1 MVLII
6 MKNRELESSRV
17 AAGKNENAISSQPET
32 ATPKGCTEASFP
44 RSESAAPVDPS
55 PKSPCIVEAAAAA
68 PASCRLEMTQGTL
81 EWDMHRAAH
90 RNASEAGCIMQVSP
104 FEPDTWAKLWALK
117 TGRALKEPANA
128 AMLRG
133 LELEKKALACYRA
146 MTGRAMQPMVFVKG
160 IYSASLDG
168 IDATGEIDLEIKC
181 PYRGQASLLW
191 QQVKEGHI
199 PAHYYWQIQHQL
211 YVSEAKTAH
220 FFVYDGEK
228 EGLFLEVHPDQED
241 IAYLIAQWDRF
252 WRYIEQDIEP
262 PQAGKDR
269 AGPQKRR
276 WRASATEYRDSAEAR
291 ERQAPDAA

>member
-1 MVLII
+1 MVLINMENI
-6 MKNRELESSRV
+6 KLESSRV
-17 AAGKNENAISSQPET
+17 AAASNEKAVSSHPEA
-32 ATPKGCTEASFP
+32 ATPAGFP
-44 RSESAAPVDPS
+44 DAPLAVESTKPGDSSSGNPGMTGGAPTGAGPR
-55 PKSPCIVEAAAAA
+55 
-68 PASCRLEMTQGTL
+68 RLEMTQGTL

-133 LELEKKALACYRA
+133 LELEKKALACYTA
-146 MTGRAMQPMVFVKG
+146 MTGRVMQPQVFVKG

-168 IDATGEIDLEIKC
+168 IDAAGEIDLEIKC

-191 QQVKEGHI
+191 QQVKEGRI

-228 EGLFLEVHPDQED
+228 EGLLLEVRPDLED
-241 IAYLIAQWDRF
+241 MAYLLAQWDRF
-252 WRYIEQDIEP
+252 WEFIEQDIEP
-262 PQAGKDR
+262 PQVGKDR
-269 AGPQKRR
+269 VRTQKRR
-276 WRASATEYRDSAEAR
+276 WRASAAEYRDSAEAR
-291 ERQAPDAA
+291 ERLAPDAA

>member
-1 MVLII
+1 MVLINMENI
-6 MKNRELESSRV
+6 ELESS
-17 AAGKNENAISSQPET
+17 Q
-32 ATPKGCTEASFP
+32 
-44 RSESAAPVDPS
+44 
-55 PKSPCIVEAAAAA
+55 AAAASTENTVSPHSETA
-68 PASCRLEMTQGTL
+68 PSKEFPEASRPVESHTSAGASSDCPGMAETTPATCVSRRLDMAQGTL
-81 EWDMHRAAH
+81 EWDVHRAAH

-117 TGRALKEPANA
+117 SGRALKEPANA

-133 LELEKKALACYRA
+133 LELEKKALACYTA
-146 MTGRAMQPMVFVKG
+146 MTGRAMQPQVFVKG

-168 IDATGEIDLEIKC
+168 IDAKGDIDLEIKC

-228 EGLFLEVHPDQED
+228 EGLLLEVHPNLED
-241 IAYLIAQWDRF
+241 IAYLLAQWDRF
-252 WRYIEQDIEP
+252 WQFIEQDIEP
-262 PQAGKDR
+262 PLAGKDR
-269 AGPQKRR
+269 ARTQKRR
-276 WRASATEYRDSAEAR
+276 WRASAAEYRDSAEAR